1 MKSFRKYWAIFQITL
16 LNSLAYPGELIG
28 RSLMII
34 PFMWVFYQLWKITFA
49 ASGSSVI
56 NGLTFPNVLWYL
68 MLTETIELGRPPLAR
83 TISENVKDGSIAYLL
98 NKPYDF
104 LLYQLSTVMGETIFR
119 ALLNAIFGGIIVFW
133 LVGAPQHPEG
143 MIIALPAILGAWIL
157 HFCVT
162 AMIGLS
168 AFLVEDVS
176 AFMWIYQKL
185 AFIFGGMLIPL
196 DFYPRWLQGIA
207 NALPFSSMTYG
218 PARLFVTPTV
228 ELFIN
233 VMTLQMVWILVLA
246 VSLTFAY
253 RRGVAYLTVN
263 GG

>member
-1 MKSFRKYWAIFQITL
+1 MKTLNKYWAIFQITFI
-16 LNSLAYPGELIG
+16 NSLAYPGELIG

-34 PFMWVFYQLWKITFA
+34 PFMWIFYQLWKVTYA
-49 ASGSSVI
+49 ASGSDVI
-56 NGLTFPNVLWYL
+56 NELSLRDILWYL
-68 MLTETIELGRPPLAR
+68 MLAETIELGRPQLAR

-104 LLYQLSTVMGETIFR
+104 LLYQLSTSMGETIFR
-119 ALLNAIFGGIIVFW
+119 TLMNALFGGAVVWW
-133 LVGAPQHPEG
+133 LVGGPEQPEG
-143 MIIALPAILGAWIL
+143 VLIALPALVGAWIL

-185 AFIFGGMLIPL
+185 AFMLGGMLIPL
-196 DFYPRWLQGIA
+196 DFYPAWLQA
-207 NALPFSSMTYG
+207 VAKALPFSSTTYG
-218 PARLFVTPTV
+218 PARLFVTPTL
-228 ELFIN
+228 ELFVS
-233 VMTLQMVWILVLA
+233 VMTLQIMWIVVLAFVLA
-246 VSLTFAY
+246 VAY
-253 RRGVAYLTVN
+253 RRGLAYLTVN